1 MQAQLPLLA
10 VTGKTRIVAVWGS
23 PVGHSRSPA
32 MHNAALAEL
41 GLDWVYVPFEV
52 PPERLPDAMR
62 AIRALGIL
70 GVNLTVPLKELAVP
84 LVDEVEPGAALIGSV
99 NTVVNE
105 RGRLRGLSTDG
116 PGFLWDLERK
126 HIEPDGWTVL
136 MWGAGG
142 SAKAVAFALAGR
154 GCRIIIANRSPERAR
169 SLASALGDSADWVEW
184 GGEAYTEAIRSARL
198 LVNTT
203 SLGMAPAHAGEMPI
217 VPEGTLSS
225 GQVVY
230 DLVYVPAQTR
240 LLKAARAARCRAFN
254 GLGMLVCQ
262 GALSLSE
269 WSGLPISGI
278 PIETM
283 YRAALDS
290 LRDTV

>member
-1 MQAQLPLLA
+1 MPA

-52 PPERLPDAMR
+52 PPDRLADAVQ
-62 AIRALGIL
+62 AIKALGIL
-70 GVNLTVPLKELAVP
+70 GVNLTVPLKELAAP
-84 LVDEVEPGAALIGSV
+84 LMDEVDPQATLIGSI
-99 NTVVNE
+99 NTVVNDH
-105 RGRLRGLSTDG
+105 GRLRGLSTDG

-126 HIEPDGWTVL
+126 HVEPDGWNAFV
-136 MWGAGG
+136 WGAGG

-154 GCRIIIANRSPERAR
+154 GCRVTVANRTPERAR
-169 SLASALGDSADWVEW
+169 SLARALGDCGEWVEW
-184 GGEAYTEAIRSARL
+184 GSDAYADAIRSARL

-203 SLGMAPAHAGEMPI
+203 TLGMGPAHADEMPI
-217 VPEGTLSS
+217 VPKGTLHS

-230 DLVYVPAQTR
+230 DLVYVPAETR
-240 LLKAARAARCRAFN
+240 LIQAARAARSRAFN

-262 GALSLSE
+262 GALSLAE
-269 WSGLPISGI
+269 WSGLPLGSI
-278 PIETM
+278 PVETM
-283 YRAALDS
+283 QRAALDS
-290 LRDTV
+290 LRDTL

>member
-1 MQAQLPLLA
+1 MQASRSLRM
-10 VTGKTRIVAVWGS
+10 VTGKTRIVAVWGY

-52 PPERLPDAMR
+52 SPQQLETALR
-62 AIRALGIL
+62 AIPALGIL

-84 LVDEVEPGAALIGSV
+84 LVDDLDPAASMIGSI
-99 NTVVNE
+99 NTVVNKQ
-105 RGRLRGLSTDG
+105 GRLRGLSTDG

-136 MWGAGG
+136 IWGAGG
-142 SAKAVAFALAGR
+142 SAKAVAFALVAR
-154 GCRIIIANRSPERAR
+154 GCRVMIANRTADRAR
-169 SLASALGDSADWVEW
+169 ALARALGECADWVDW
-184 GGEAYTEAIRSARL
+184 GSERYEEAVRSARL

-203 SLGMAPAHAGEMPI
+203 SLGMIPAHADEMPP
-217 VPEGTLSS
+217 VPPGTLRS
-225 GQVVY
+225 GQIVY
-230 DLVYVPAQTR
+230 DLVYAPAQTR
-240 LLKAARAARCRAFN
+240 LIREARAARCRAFN

-269 WSGLPISGI
+269 WSGLPLSGI

-283 YRAALDS
+283 MRAASDS